1 MIQPVRYPNDFEKQ
15 IQTNA
20 SDLWMNIWYFQPHFS
35 GLGAQRFT
43 SSNEAN
49 KDFIMLA
56 GSSFIS
62 ISTHSLIKKK
72 RKREK
77 HLLREQASNNY
88 KLQCE
93 TGDKLVKLTTWQ
105 RRPGTATMS
114 MSCLQVQ
121 YFDLQVSFNMC
132 RLYTIIIIILF
143 IL

>member
-62 ISTHSLIKKK
+62 ISTHSLIKK
-72 RKREK
+72 RGRE
-77 HLLREQASNNY
+77 RSTCYVSRPAITTSYNV
-88 KLQCE
+88 
-93 TGDKLVKLTTWQ
+93 KLVTNW
-105 RRPGTATMS
+105 
-114 MSCLQVQ
+114 
-121 YFDLQVSFNMC
+121 
-132 RLYTIIIIILF
+132 
-143 IL
+143 